1 MSLADPM
8 VVTIAAVSKN
18 LVRIDDG
25 RYYSEYSLV
34 EATQKFVAVVR
45 TVELK
50 AEADGRRKN
59 RHTITLTQTIFAT
72 STTPEI
78 VRVGSMKMEHYE
90 NDDVTA
96 WDDVVLAVA
105 AQCTAPNIAKLN
117 NKES

>member
-1 MSLADPM
+1 MALADPM
-8 VVTIAAVSKN
+8 VVTIAAATKN

-25 RYYSEYSLV
+25 RYYSEYSLL
-34 EATQKFVAVVR
+34 ETLQKFTAVVR
-45 TVELK
+45 TVDLK
-50 AEADGRRKN
+50 PEADGRKKS

-72 STTPEI
+72 ATVPEL
-78 VRVGSMKMEHYE
+78 VRVASIKMEHYE

-105 AQCTAPNIAKLN
+105 AQASAANIAKLN